1 VTVLNCDCEAV
12 SPYRTLL
19 QLRTAVLRRA
29 GYASQAANPPPGI
42 ADEIDECIRDAQR
55 LLYRKHRELRQERF
69 FRWTMVPNQ
78 RFYAF
83 GDEDTGGDVDCNK
96 LLEPNTITG
105 VWLEDLNNAFFQ
117 LVSGINPEWY
127 TETTQNGYPTNYE
140 VRSCIEV
147 FPAPRGAYK
156 LWVRGRFG
164 LEPLVADTDRT
175 TIDDQGVY
183 LLALGTFK
191 KGRGKA
197 DADSIL
203 AQASTYEQTMVAS
216 THTTRRYIPQTAVP
230 APLPMPVMTT
240 FVPP

>member
-1 VTVLNCDCEAV
+1 MTVLNCDCELV

-19 QLRTAVLRRA
+19 ELRTAILRRA
-29 GYASQAANPPPGI
+29 GYASQASNPPPGI
-42 ADEIDECIRDAQR
+42 ADEVDECVRDAQR
-55 LLYRKHRELRQERF
+55 LLYRKHKELRQERF
-69 FRWTMVPNQ
+69 FRWTMVADQ

-83 GDEDTGGDVDCNK
+83 GDEDTGGDVDCTK
-96 LLEPNTITG
+96 LLEPNTVTG
-105 VWLEDLNNAFFQ
+105 VWLEDLNGAFFE
-117 LVSGINPEWY
+117 LINGINPEWY
-127 TETTQNGYPTNYE
+127 TEVTQDGYPTHYE

-147 FPAPRGAYK
+147 FPAPRAAYK

-164 LEPLVADTDRT
+164 LIPLSVGTDRC

-183 LLALGTFK
+183 LLALGMFK

-216 THTTRRYIPQTAVP
+216 THMSRRYVPQTAQLP
-230 APLPMPVMTT
+230 PLPMPRMTT
-240 FVPP
+240 FLP